1 MDGMTDPKD
10 QEEAKLE
17 LQVLEEYELTA
28 ITELS
33 QVEEGQRSSA
43 NYVLCSV
50 EELRALLSEVGRLQK
65 EVAYLRE
72 ALHFEERQTV
82 RFRRE
87 HDCY

>member
-1 MDGMTDPKD
+1 MDSMTDHRN

-17 LQVLEEYELTA
+17 LQVISEYELAT

-33 QVEEGQRSSA
+33 QVEEGHGSSA
-43 NYVLCSV
+43 DYVLCSV
-50 EELRALLSEVGRLQK
+50 EELRALLSEVGRLRK
-65 EVAYLRE
+65 EVDYLRE